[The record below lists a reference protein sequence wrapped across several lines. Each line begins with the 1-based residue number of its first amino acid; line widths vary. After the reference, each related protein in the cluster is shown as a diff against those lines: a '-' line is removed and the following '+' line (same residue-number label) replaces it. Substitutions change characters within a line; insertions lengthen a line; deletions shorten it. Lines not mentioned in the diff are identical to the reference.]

1 MSVGSTMKLMGR
13 SAREKAETMSH
24 DMKDR
29 ALEKR
34 LDRATEESE
43 RLRFENDLL
52 RDEVSE
58 TRNEHRRILD
68 LLESRLS
75 EPTEVE
81 VETGKK
87 KSHWFRRL
95 LFLGALGGG
104 AYYWFKQRMGGGS
117 SDDEWTSQMSDLPT
131 VSESGTTT
139 L

>member
-1 MSVGSTMKLMGR
+1 MTVGSTMKWMGR
-13 SAREKAETMSH
+13 SAREKAESMSH

-34 LDRATEESE
+34 LDRAQTESE
-43 RLRFENDLL
+43 RLQFENDLL
-52 RDEVSE
+52 RDEVAE

-68 LLESRLS
+68 LIESRLA

-81 VETGKK
+81 VETKK

-104 AYYWFKQRMGGGS
+104 AYYWVKQRMGGGS
-117 SDDEWTSQMSDLPT
+117 DDEWTNQMSDLPSVT
-131 VSESGTTT
+131 QTGTSTT

>member
-1 MSVGSTMKLMGR
+1 MSVGSTMKSMGR

-87 KSHWFRRL
+87 SHWFRRL

>member
-1 MSVGSTMKLMGR
+1 MTVSGTMKWMGR
-13 SAREKAETMSH
+13 SARDKAESMSH

-34 LDRATEESE
+34 LDRAQTESE
-43 RLRFENDLL
+43 RLQFENDLL
-52 RDEVSE
+52 RDEVTE

-68 LLESRLS
+68 LIESRLA

-81 VETGKK
+81 VDTKK

-117 SDDEWTSQMSDLPT
+117 DDEWTNQMSDLPS
-131 VSESGTTT
+131 VSQTGTSTT